1 MKKIYLLSS
10 NKFIRNRLQ
19 KYEETGLQICKRT
32 TIESSKRYTK
42 SARKLFCKED
52 TVA

>member
-32 TIESSKRYTK
+32 TIENSKRYTK
-42 SARKLFCKED
+42 SVRKLSCKED
-52 TVA
+52 TAA